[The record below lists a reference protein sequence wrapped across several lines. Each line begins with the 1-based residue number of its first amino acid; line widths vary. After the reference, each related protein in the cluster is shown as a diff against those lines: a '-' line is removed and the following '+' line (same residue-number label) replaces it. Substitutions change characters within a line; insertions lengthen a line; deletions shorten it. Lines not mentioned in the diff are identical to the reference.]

1 MPWDL
6 PCTADTLE
14 TLKQRITA
22 PMRHYSNAQT
32 GPLKTGAL
40 AESKESKQ
48 PGITTGVR
56 SEDAGRCWKHLFDQ
70 FDQFDLILMFLLCLR
85 LFEECDAW
93 VKSDSQTAWPSL
105 TNCNDLQSA
114 VHWAPATARSWAPVY
129 CAPLVRSSPCHLLLW
144 ELSCLA
150 GRQTYLQGIQL
161 PKMMFPFLGKAERL
175 DSTTFNYVQLIF

>member
-1 MPWDL
+1 LDCSGCKRALDKKHAKLAVQHIKHAKTPARKQLQSMPWDL

-56 SEDAGRCWKHLFDQ
+56 SEDAGRCRKML
-70 FDQFDLILMFLLCLR
+70 
-85 LFEECDAW
+85 EA
-93 VKSDSQTAWPSL
+93 
-105 TNCNDLQSA
+105 
-114 VHWAPATARSWAPVY
+114 
-129 CAPLVRSSPCHLLLW
+129 LV
-144 ELSCLA
+144 
-150 GRQTYLQGIQL
+150 
-161 PKMMFPFLGKAERL
+161 
-175 DSTTFNYVQLIF
+175 